1 MVMVGRVGV
10 VLVAEL
16 EDVEEVIPSGV
27 EDEAM
32 VLEGTMTMVSLMQ
45 RLPKDAVLVVPGEEG
60 GAGVVCIPGQTYQSK
75 QTRLEKQKP
84 L

>member
-1 MVMVGRVGV
+1 MVMVGMVGV

-45 RLPKDAVLVVPGEEG
+45 RLPKDVVLVVPGEEG
-60 GAGVVCIPGQTYQSK
+60 GAGVGVVGIPGQTYQSK
-75 QTRLEKQKP
+75 QTRL
-84 L
+84 